1 MVDRVDVVTAHR
13 AVDLPLG
20 RDVDELER
28 ARVSLLRHADVR
40 RDDVLDSIA
49 LAKSADELG
58 SDLSKSAGNEDLIQ
72 DASDLSEPVYVT

>member
-1 MVDRVDVVTAHR
+1 VTAHR